1 MGILTFISLTALF
14 QTETLPIQTKALFDY
29 RQATPILTAPKKG
42 SLAERL
48 TGYAKTGNP
57 NGAFVAEDG
66 NAVAML
72 VGTFE
77 MLDTKTGAAIT
88 ENDQF
93 RIEIR
98 DGKMTAFNVSQET
111 GIRKS
116 YKGAVDINL
125 KPIVV
130 LDRYRILCVNGPVS
144 LRMPN
149 APKLPEQTIFL
160 ALIDDSQR
168 GPHPNMTRA
177 IELHEKVDASGIW
190 PVGFAR
196 GKYILGIASGS
207 RRRFLAVDPKTLK
220 TQWVK
225 APNWTSIGKDAQA
238 IKRKTPNIRLFASTR
253 WASKSYFLS
262 HTEYGSEMVGVVWDG
277 KVLRHTDPYF
287 LVAASAN
294 GRYGWLVDRKT
305 GNQWLLER

>member
-1 MGILTFISLTALF
+1 MGILTFISLTALI
-14 QTETLPIQTKALFDY
+14 QEEAIPIQTKSLFDY

-48 TGYAKTGNP
+48 AGLAQREHGLT
-57 NGAFVAEDG
+57 AFVADDG
-66 NAVAML
+66 SAVAML
-72 VGTFE
+72 IGTFE
-77 MLDTKTGAAIT
+77 MLDAKTGAAIT
-88 ENDQF
+88 ESDQF
-93 RIEIR
+93 RLEIR

-116 YKGAVDINL
+116 YKGAVEVNL
-125 KPIVV
+125 KPIVI
-130 LDRYRILCVNGPVS
+130 LDRYRTLCINGSVS

-149 APKLPEQTIFL
+149 DPKIPDKKIFL
-160 ALIDDSQR
+160 ALVDDRQR
-168 GPHPNMTRA
+168 GSRPNIVRA
-177 IELHEKVDASGIW
+177 IDFGEPVNSAGISA
-190 PVGFAR
+190 VGFSN
-196 GKYILGIASGS
+196 GKYVLNIPTKKGS
-207 RRRFLAVDPKTLK
+207 RFLAVNPETLK

-225 APNWTSIGKDAQA
+225 APSWTSIGKDAQT
-238 IKRKTPNIRLFASTR
+238 IKKKTPNISLFAGTR

-262 HTEYGSEMVGVVWDG
+262 HTKYGSEMVGVVWDG